1 MPFTFSHPAIVLPLK
16 YFSGKWF
23 SLTGLVI
30 GSLTPDFEYFIRMRI
45 KSEYSHTV
53 AGLFWFNLPVG
64 LALAF
69 LFHQVVRNALFDNLP
84 IVLKCRLI
92 SFNQF
97 SWYAY
102 FKRNWFIV
110 ATSILIGAGS
120 HLFWDSFTHVDG
132 YFVQLLP
139 ILTDKINCFGWQFP
153 LLKIL
158 QHGSTILGGM
168 VVIYSLYSLPI
179 DKYSARLYKSHYW
192 SMFTGIAI
200 VVLIIRFIGGSEFY
214 QIGNLV
220 VSLISSIIVS
230 LLLTPVVIRS

>member
-16 YFSGKWF
+16 YFSDKWF

-30 GSLTPDFEYFIRMRI
+30 GSLTPDFEYFIRMHV

-53 AGLFWFNLPVG
+53 AGLLWFNLPVG
-64 LALAF
+64 LVLAF
-69 LFHQVVRNALFDNLP
+69 LFHQVARNALFDNLP
-84 IVLKCRLI
+84 MVLKCRLI
-92 SFNQF
+92 SLNQF
-97 SWYAY
+97 SWYIY
-102 FKRNWFIV
+102 FKSNWFIV

-120 HLFWDSFTHVDG
+120 HLFWDSFTHADG

-139 ILTDKINCFGWQFP
+139 ILTDKINCYGWQFP
-153 LLKIL
+153 LFKIL

-168 VVIYSLYSLPI
+168 VVIFSLYSLPI
-179 DKYSARLYKSHYW
+179 DKYSPQLYKSHYW
-192 SMFTGIAI
+192 TVFTGIAI
-200 VVLIIRFIGGSEFY
+200 VVLVIRFIGGFEFC